1 MAGEG
6 ALAVVRTVMVATVA
20 ARVVEVAWLEF
31 HQGLAVETTGE
42 EAVMTAAR
50 VARVVL
56 GEEVAGE
63 MVGEAEMLACLC
75 RRRRGR
81 EAWCDRSLQLTV
93 RAHRWHGPLCMLHDD
108 TRAKSGILTQE
119 VCERHDGHAALC
131 VDFDVL
137 AAVPRIGMACHSRPH
152 GRLRHWPRTE

>member
-1 MAGEG
+1 MEVAVKRAVMEGAEVAGKVEVVGVQVCHQALVAERTVKEMAGEG

-63 MVGEAEMLACLC
+63 MVGEAEMLACL
-75 RRRRGR
+75 
-81 EAWCDRSLQLTV
+81 
-93 RAHRWHGPLCMLHDD
+93 
-108 TRAKSGILTQE
+108 
-119 VCERHDGHAALC
+119 
-131 VDFDVL
+131 
-137 AAVPRIGMACHSRPH
+137 
-152 GRLRHWPRTE
+152 